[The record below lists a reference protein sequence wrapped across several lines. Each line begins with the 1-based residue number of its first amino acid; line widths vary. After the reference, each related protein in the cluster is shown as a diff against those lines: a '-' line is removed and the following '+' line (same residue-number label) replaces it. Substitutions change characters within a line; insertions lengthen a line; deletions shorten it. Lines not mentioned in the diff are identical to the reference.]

1 MFIIPVILCSLAN
14 QKAVVLMSLRSY
26 KTKNATGLVL
36 FNQDN
41 FEFSKPRL
49 LGFNEKLPF
58 LSQKNVIFHLI
69 CSWESC
75 LWAFFGLSFD
85 STFFFSNK
93 YWFIVQ
99 VILPRATSLHACYTV
114 LHVVR
119 RIWFCHQFPSGA
131 TNFNILQDF
140 KLEYVSIF

>member
-1 MFIIPVILCSLAN
+1 MQSFPRNIMFIIPVILCSLAN

-41 FEFSKPRL
+41 FEFSKPIL
-49 LGFNEKLPF
+49 SGFHEKLPF

-85 STFFFSNK
+85 STRFFFQTNTDLLYKS
-93 YWFIVQ
+93 
-99 VILPRATSLHACYTV
+99 
-114 LHVVR
+114 
-119 RIWFCHQFPSGA
+119 FCHVQRVFMHVIP
-131 TNFNILQDF
+131 
-140 KLEYVSIF
+140 YYM

>member
-1 MFIIPVILCSLAN
+1 MQSFPRNIMFIIPVILCSLAN

-41 FEFSKPRL
+41 FEFSKPIL
-49 LGFNEKLPF
+49 LGFHEKLPF

-85 STFFFSNK
+85 STCFFFQTNTDLLYKS
-93 YWFIVQ
+93 
-99 VILPRATSLHACYTV
+99 
-114 LHVVR
+114 
-119 RIWFCHQFPSGA
+119 FCHVQRVFMHVIP
-131 TNFNILQDF
+131 
-140 KLEYVSIF
+140 YYM

>member
-1 MFIIPVILCSLAN
+1 MQSFPRNIMFIIPVILCSLAN
-14 QKAVVLMSLRSY
+14 KKAVVLMSLRSY

-41 FEFSKPRL
+41 FEFSKPIL
-49 LGFNEKLPF
+49 LGFHEKLPF

-85 STFFFSNK
+85 STRFFFQTNTDLLYKS
-93 YWFIVQ
+93 
-99 VILPRATSLHACYTV
+99 
-114 LHVVR
+114 
-119 RIWFCHQFPSGA
+119 FCHVQRVFMHVIP
-131 TNFNILQDF
+131 
-140 KLEYVSIF
+140 YYM

>member
-1 MFIIPVILCSLAN
+1 MQFFPRNVMFIIPVILCSLAN

-75 LWAFFGLSFD
+75 L
-85 STFFFSNK
+85 
-93 YWFIVQ
+93 
-99 VILPRATSLHACYTV
+99 
-114 LHVVR
+114 
-119 RIWFCHQFPSGA
+119 
-131 TNFNILQDF
+131 
-140 KLEYVSIF
+140 